1 MTKVERQQVSN
12 LLRATE
18 CLLHENLALK
28 LVLEHRQV
36 RNWRKLLDHLLDDKE
51 ILAGVRLR
59 FKDVHQEVE
68 LGGDSADALHVLV
81 RSLPSRRTN

>member
-18 CLLHENLALK
+18 CLLHENHALK

-68 LGGDSADALHVLV
+68 FGGDSADALHVLV

>member
-18 CLLHENLALK
+18 CLLHENIALK

-36 RNWRKLLDHLLDDKE
+36 HNWCKLLDHLLADRE

-59 FKDVHQEVE
+59 FKEVHREVE
-68 LGGDSADALHVLV
+68 LGGNSADALHTLV
-81 RSLPSRRTN
+81 GSLPSRRTN